1 MCVFVCVS
9 EVDVIPEALSVD
21 PGVVE
26 YVFVTPPV
34 TSDSDEEVEEMVAL
48 GRCMV
53 TEGGMYKGE
62 ASNRPA
68 CSLIAAATV
77 LFASSSLRT

>member
-1 MCVFVCVS
+1 MCAVWGVDSDCDALSADCSDVVECARVTLPVTS
-9 EVDVIPEALSVD
+9 SEEVGKEVDVGSCI
-21 PGVVE
+21 
-26 YVFVTPPV
+26 
-34 TSDSDEEVEEMVAL
+34 
-48 GRCMV
+48 V
-53 TEGGMYKGE
+53 TEGGMYKGD